1 MGNRIMNTEQ
11 LKAAFD
17 SLHADDEMAD
27 RVLSRASEGGAHRR
41 RRGAAKPLALVAM
54 GWVVAVLTT
63 GGVAYAVVN
72 SGYFAQAWGN
82 HGQGSVQSWS
92 VEGGSASIPYTR
104 EYGDGV
110 APTDLADAVE
120 HVGISV
126 EGNGYTLT
134 FEDIVADENGCGSVT
149 FVLSNPN
156 GVSIYEPA
164 LKIGELVL
172 NGGEGDQTLDTVTMK
187 FGDDQM
193 KIVDTREVIEKDES
207 TDTEIHGTMYF
218 AAASADD
225 LDKDITWTLHWH
237 TGTDENGD
245 YIQATATSQAF
256 RLSKRVAVKTLT
268 SDEGDVAK
276 VSPFSVSLSYDMRRS
291 DGIRTLSLLYDDGSE
306 WVVEGE
312 GVANH
317 YFGYGRD
324 GDVVWIPTELTDLD
338 SLTGVRTVGLT
349 SPDENGDRETVTTDF
364 SLS

>member
-1 MGNRIMNTEQ
+1 MGNRTMNTEQ

-27 RVLSRASEGGAHRR
+27 RVLSRASEGGARR

-54 GWVVAVLTT
+54 GWAVAVLAT
-63 GGVAYAVVN
+63 GGVAYAVVS

-92 VEGGSASIPYTR
+92 VEGGGAPIPYTR

-172 NGGEGDQTLDTVTMK
+172 NGGEGDQTLDTVTMQ
-187 FGDDQM
+187 FGDDQT
-193 KIVDTREVIEKDES
+193 KIVDTREVVEKDES

-225 LDKDITWTLHWH
+225 LDKDITWTLKWSADRSD
-237 TGTDENGD
+237 GYYEGSE
-245 YIQATATSQAF
+245 ATSEAF

-268 SDEGDVAK
+268 SAEGDVAK

-291 DGIRTLSLLYDDGSE
+291 DGIRTLSLLYNDGSE
-306 WVVEGE
+306 WVVKGE

-324 GDVVWIPTELTDLD
+324 NDVVWIPTELTDLD